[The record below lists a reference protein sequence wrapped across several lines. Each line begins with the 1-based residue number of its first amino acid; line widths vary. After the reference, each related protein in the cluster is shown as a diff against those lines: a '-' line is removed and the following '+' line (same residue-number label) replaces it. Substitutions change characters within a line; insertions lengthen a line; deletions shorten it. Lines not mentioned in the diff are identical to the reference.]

1 MARNI
6 VLLSDGTGNSAA
18 KLFKTNVWRL
28 YGALDLS
35 DPARQVA
42 CYDNGVGTSSFRP
55 LAILG
60 GVFGF
65 GLKRN
70 VLHLYRY
77 ACRNYKTGDRIFGFG
92 FSRGAFTIRVV
103 AGLIARVGL
112 VPYEDEAQLARD
124 AVAAYR
130 TYRSRFK
137 VTFGLVTPLR
147 HLRDGLARL
156 WRNLRRIPQCAPVP
170 VDAIHFVGVWDTV
183 AAYGGPIEEVT
194 WGIDTWI
201 WPLSM
206 PDRFMSAKIRRACH
220 ALALDDER
228 NAFWPVLWDEDS
240 VSGQEGPRP
249 MYENWTPPR
258 PGLPEIDRQRLSQ
271 VWFTG
276 MHSDVGGGY
285 AQDGLSYVTLDWM
298 MDRAEAYDLILR
310 PDERDQ
316 LRQFADPFDRLNDSR
331 HGLAGYYRYKP
342 RKLSDLYRLEPVK
355 PTILGDIRHMARA
368 IRGAPAGE
376 TSAGK
381 KAEAVAEQLPSP
393 MIHESV
399 FRRIAADLDG
409 YAPIVLPE
417 AYRVT
422 TKAGEVRSGR
432 YEDPTQAT
440 VRARRQER
448 VWNQVWLRRVVYFAT
463 VFASLYVAALPM
475 IVKQGPAPGA
485 ESRAAFLIP
494 LINALGGFLPAF
506 AAPWIEAFRASPTL
520 FALGVV
526 LVAGLMLWGGS
537 LQRAIDDAM
546 LKIWHPAVDNPPQP
560 VGECPVPSDPL
571 YRTRTSKL
579 YRGFFYAL
587 THWIVPAL
595 CAALILYA
603 LFVGVSRALF
613 AVGNSVGVV
622 CGGGDRKTLFDT
634 RSLCHATGVTV
645 APHHSYE
652 VTIQPTGQWWDGY
665 RDAARPGIPAGPDG
679 FGGEKASRLMAA
691 GIPLR
696 RHLTEKWFAVIARIG
711 STGNEELALRF
722 EPCVQSG
729 QEAWDKTCKA
739 RFRAPA
745 GGEVFLFVNDS
756 VIGVPR
762 LSDLFYRNNRGEAR
776 VTITEVPSRGR
787 H

>member
-1 MARNI
+1 MPRNI

-35 DPARQVA
+35 DPARQIA

-70 VLHLYRY
+70 VLHLYSY
-77 ACRNYKTGDRIFGFG
+77 ACRNYKPGDRLFGFG
-92 FSRGAFTIRVV
+92 FSRGAFTIRVL

-112 VPYEDEAQLARD
+112 VPYRDEAQLARD
-124 AVAAYR
+124 AVVAYR
-130 TYRSRFK
+130 MYRSRFK

-156 WRNLRRIPQCAPVP
+156 WRRLRRIPQCDPVP

-183 AAYGGPIEEVT
+183 SAYGGPIEEIT
-194 WGIDTWI
+194 RGIDTWI

-228 NAFWPVLWDEDS
+228 NAFWPVLWDEWH
-240 VSGQEGPRP
+240 VGGREGPRP
-249 MYENWTPPR
+249 MAENWAPPAR

-310 PDERDQ
+310 PDERDE
-316 LRQFADPFDRLNDSR
+316 LREFADPFDRMNASR

-342 RKLSDLYRLEPVK
+342 RKLSDVCCLDPVK
-355 PTILGDIRHMARA
+355 PTILGDIRHMVRV
-368 IRGAPAGE
+368 ISGAPARE
-376 TSAGK
+376 ASAGK
-381 KAEAVAEQLPSP
+381 KPGAAVEQPSAP

-417 AYRVT
+417 TYRVT
-422 TKAGEVRSGR
+422 TKSGEVRSGL
-432 YEDPTQAT
+432 YEDPSQAT
-440 VRARRQER
+440 ARARRQEQ
-448 VWNQVWLRRVVYFAT
+448 VWNRVWLRRAVYFAT
-463 VFASLYVAALPM
+463 VFASVYVAALPW
-475 IVKQGPAPGA
+475 IVKQNPAAGQ
-485 ESRAAFLIP
+485 ESWAAFLLP
-494 LINALGGFLPAF
+494 LINALGSFLPAF
-506 AAPWIEAFRASPTL
+506 ASLWINAFRASPPL
-520 FALGVV
+520 FALGAV

-546 LKIWHPAVDNPPQP
+546 LKIWHPAMDNPPQP
-560 VGECPVPSDPL
+560 VGESPVPGDLL

-579 YRGFFYAL
+579 YRGFFYTL
-587 THWIVPAL
+587 THWIVPTLCAVLLL
-595 CAALILYA
+595 CAA
-603 LFVGVSRALF
+603 FVGVSRALF
-613 AVGNSVGVV
+613 AVGNSVGLV
-622 CGGGDRKTLFDT
+622 CGGADRSALFDT
-634 RSLCHATGVTV
+634 KSLCYDTGVTV
-645 APHHSYE
+645 TAHQTYK
-652 VTIQPTGQWWDGY
+652 VTIEPTLEWHDGY
-665 RDAARPGIPAGPDG
+665 HSDANPGIPTGPEG
-679 FGGEKASRLMAA
+679 FGREKATRPMAV

-696 RHLTEKWFAVIARIG
+696 RHPTENWFAVIIRIG
-711 STGNEELALRF
+711 PTGNEERALRF
-722 EPCVQSG
+722 ETQAPSG
-729 QEAWDKTCKA
+729 QVKWDTPRTA
-739 RFRAPA
+739 TFTAPA

-756 VIGVPR
+756 VIGLPWLAR
-762 LSDLFYRNNRGEAR
+762 FFYRNNRGEAR
-776 VTITEVPSRGR
+776 VIIEEVAQDR
-787 H
+787 